1 MFCVIIIIYFI
12 IFFFYY
18 FHSRVNWVLIFMLY
32 LLRTQPIGVL
42 KTRVTPRIHAHV
54 HILGI
59 ETLLT
64 VKVASHAVYS
74 RLNVI

>member
-1 MFCVIIIIYFI
+1 MFCVIIIIYF
-12 IFFFYY
+12 FFYYYY

-54 HILGI
+54 HIVGI

-64 VKVASHAVYS
+64 VKVASHAVYL